1 MSVINQMLQDLEKR
15 RAATGEGGALP
26 NQVRPLPPLTPDPV
40 ARTRA
45 LAISA
50 AAFVVVMAIALW
62 TVQALRKQ
70 PPVPAAAPAA
80 PLAAQPAVVPANPS
94 PQVVANPVAA
104 PVAAPISAPISA
116 PVPAPVPA
124 PVIAPPPAVTAAP
137 RKPAPAPKSE
147 AQAVAEKSL
156 RLTSNLSLPPKS
168 ASKNVAPAATP
179 VAIAKVEPVA
189 KSEPVTNDQPVAKP
203 VIADAVPARVESGPG
218 SIDKRPHATSPRERA
233 EAEFRRASSAL
244 SQGRSA
250 DAIIALH
257 ASLAEDATFDAARQ
271 TLAGV
276 LIEQKRFDEA
286 QKLLQEALTTRP
298 SQTGFAMLLA
308 RMQLDRGDSA
318 GAITTMS
325 RSLPYAADNAEF
337 LGFSAA
343 LMQRAGRQQEAV
355 DQYRAA
361 LRLKPDAAVWWMGMG
376 ISLQAAE
383 HNADALDAYRRALSS
398 GSLSPELQ
406 AFVEQRI
413 KQVSQ

>member
-15 RAATGEGGALP
+15 RAATGEAGALP

-50 AAFVVVMAIALW
+50 TAFVVVTAIALW

-70 PPVPAAAPAA
+70 APVPVAVPAAP
-80 PLAAQPAVVPANPS
+80 PQAAQPVIVPSNPL
-94 PQVVANPVAA
+94 PQVAANPVT
-104 PVAAPISAPISA
+104 V
-116 PVPAPVPA
+116 PVPA
-124 PVIAPPPAVTAAP
+124 PVIAPPPPVTAAP
-137 RKPAPAPKSE
+137 RISAPVPKNA

-156 RLTSNLSLPPKS
+156 RMTSNLSSPPKAAQKS
-168 ASKNVAPAATP
+168 AASTPAP
-179 VAIAKVEPVA
+179 VVIAKVEPVA
-189 KSEPVTNDQPVAKP
+189 KSEPVTKDQPVVTP
-203 VIADAVPARVESGPG
+203 VIADAAPARVESGPG
-218 SIDKRPHATSPRERA
+218 SIDKRPHATNPRERA
-233 EAEFRRASSAL
+233 EAELRRASAAL

-250 DAIIALH
+250 DAILALH

-286 QKLLQEALTTRP
+286 QKLLQDALATRP

-318 GAITTMS
+318 GAVATMS
-325 RSLPYAADNAEF
+325 RSLPYATDNAEF

-355 DQYRAA
+355 EQYRAA
-361 LRLKPDAAVWWMGMG
+361 LRLKPDAAVWWMGLG

-383 HNADALDAYRRALSS
+383 HNADALVAYRRALSS

-413 KQVSQ
+413 KQVTP